1 MNRKALKA
9 ACAFIKTALYHDLI
23 THEGIVDADGYVIC
37 YPTAAEQAEFNLVS
51 KMMKDFILDVENH
64 IFSDEL
70 EAMLKEFCGIK

>member
-9 ACAFIKTALYHDLI
+9 ACAFIKTALCRDLE

-37 YPTAAEQAEFNLVS
+37 YPTAAEQAEYKLVS
-51 KMMKDFILDVENH
+51 KMLTDFVLEVENH